1 MSLAAER
8 WPAYVE
14 PQARGTRSVSKPDSV
29 AGALAVWRIENAKL
43 SGMIKIRA
51 MAVLSLIGPFLVVW
65 FLNLQSATPGDT
77 PFGQWVHTS
86 GLAIPMTILG
96 FGAQWILPAITAVVA
111 GDIYSA
117 DDHYGTWK
125 TILTR
130 SCTRELGDAV
140 LDIADRAHRPERRA
154 LPHEHP
160 EVEVRAMHDDSVLL
174 AVESALSRPA
184 FCNCGDQLR
193 LATRDHAL
201 WLECP
206 AFEAPSRLPG
216 GVMHVLRELIHERRH
231 VVDLPE
237 VEPEARAPE
246 FAA

>member
-1 MSLAAER
+1 MAA
-8 WPAYVE
+8 P
-14 PQARGTRSVSKPDSV
+14 
-29 AGALAVWRIENAKL
+29 
-43 SGMIKIRA
+43 
-51 MAVLSLIGPFLVVW
+51 
-65 FLNLQSATPGDT
+65 
-77 PFGQWVHTS
+77 
-86 GLAIPMTILG
+86 
-96 FGAQWILPAITAVVA
+96 WILRSGANWLGRGDLLWGRNVPA
-111 GDIYSA
+111 
-117 DDHYGTWK
+117 
-125 TILTR
+125 
-130 SCTRELGDAV
+130 
-140 LDIADRAHRPERRA
+140 RPERRA
-154 LPHEHP
+154 LAHEHP

-237 VEPEARAPE
+237 LEPEAQAPE